1 MHIIFSN
8 WQKKSG
14 FSLRSESMPI
24 FLQITIDLFNMTLR
38 ESFKSANLN
47 FKFQLLKLQD
57 FEVQQ
62 AYQRF
67 QASNHILGFCSMSA
81 GIFFNC

>member
-1 MHIIFSN
+1 MHFIFSN

-67 QASNHILGFCSMSA
+67 
-81 GIFFNC
+81 